1 MPPRPSK
8 VATFSTSSWPLR
20 PGDEA
25 DEQGNGTPRPAGP
38 FPRGLMNEQAPA
50 APSCVWARGSSTGPR
65 SGRIFLLSRTG
76 SYPEWG
82 EGVCECECVCTRT
95 RVCPIFKNSLLRL
108 ECGTEEA
115 TCLCDTDDPF
125 AVGSKAERWSPR
137 AARGHGRGPSPAP
150 PGASGCRRRSA
161 GGGPGHEAAGWPSA
175 AAGRSLGKTLFA
187 CGRLCF
193 KFSREETAP
202 EIRSLSSSFRFKAEF
217 LAAASLPSSGTP
229 HSPSEATRGHDLS
242 APSLRRRLAAELRD
256 VASPTHTHSGAG
268 EGALGSRDPNWKVAF
283 YEAAFPRNAE
293 TKP

>member
-1 MPPRPSK
+1 MSVSVCAHAHACVPFSRTLCSAWNAAQKRPHVCVTQMTHLLWARKQSTGHPGQPGGTDGALPRP
-8 VATFSTSSWPLR
+8 
-20 PGDEA
+20 
-25 DEQGNGTPRPAGP
+25 
-38 FPRGLMNEQAPA
+38 
-50 APSCVWARGSSTGPR
+50 
-65 SGRIFLLSRTG
+65 
-76 SYPEWG
+76 
-82 EGVCECECVCTRT
+82 
-95 RVCPIFKNSLLRL
+95 
-108 ECGTEEA
+108 
-115 TCLCDTDDPF
+115 
-125 AVGSKAERWSPR
+125 
-137 AARGHGRGPSPAP
+137 P

-175 AAGRSLGKTLFA
+175 AAGRSLGKTLFT

-256 VASPTHTHSGAG
+256 VASPTRTHSGAG